1 MSQAVLWVLASTWR
15 PCRLFLLFR
24 LYVAR
29 NGVVRDVLTH
39 RWSAFWQNS
48 NGHVDLNFQQYS
60 AGDVLSD
67 LGNGVHIRA
76 IKKDRATKKW
86 IPGQAMV
93 FDSAFPTGQDVSQP
107 HMIYEGK
114 WQWELDSLKNSLLRP
129 CRTIW
134 EHQTYVTTLDNIEC
148 SRAYRNCPTGGI
160 RWTRHRKSWRIW
172 ARCQH
177 HGIR

>member
-39 RWSAFWQNS
+39 RWSAFWQNR

-86 IPGQAMV
+86 IPGQAMI
-93 FDSAFPTGQDVSQP
+93 FDSDFPTGQDVSQP

-134 EHQTYVTTLDNIEC
+134 EHLLDDLGTPNL
-148 SRAYRNCPTGGI
+148 SHNLGQYRMLSCLPQLPD
-160 RWTRHRKSWRIW
+160 RRYKVDQ
-172 ARCQH
+172 A
-177 HGIR
+177 